1 MTFNSPIG
9 LIFHQT
15 HDNPLGE
22 LPHEALIFEKISGNS
37 VVLSKT
43 RSYRPFGGFRDGH
56 TRRSYVSPMED
67 RSPKDLNGPKIPHW
81 PSPIFV
87 YDPMSVNDGW
97 SGLAQAFWMK
107 SLFFL
112 YCRTKG
118 VCAFSDNAF
127 RETFVLLKFND
138 RPEIV
143 PEGPH
148 GLFPVFIT
156 QNLPMMAGSDWQ
168 TP

>member
-22 LPHEALIFEKISGNS
+22 LPHEALIFEKFSGNS

-107 SLFFL
+107 SLFFFFIAAQRGFVRL
-112 YCRTKG
+112 VIMRLEKHLSYWSLMTVRKSFQKARTG
-118 VCAFSDNAF
+118 YFLS
-127 RETFVLLKFND
+127 L
-138 RPEIV
+138 
-143 PEGPH
+143 
-148 GLFPVFIT
+148 
-156 QNLPMMAGSDWQ
+156 
-168 TP
+168 

>member
-1 MTFNSPIG
+1 MKFWFLIIFPEIQSFYPKPEFTGLLEDPDMVIRAGHMSVLLKTDLQKTWMAPKSRIG
-9 LIFHQT
+9 L
-15 HDNPLGE
+15 L
-22 LPHEALIFEKISGNS
+22 L
-37 VVLSKT
+37 
-43 RSYRPFGGFRDGH
+43 
-56 TRRSYVSPMED
+56 
-67 RSPKDLNGPKIPHW
+67 
-81 PSPIFV
+81 
-87 YDPMSVNDGW
+87 
-97 SGLAQAFWMK
+97 
-107 SLFFL
+107 SLFMTQCLSMMDGPGLRKLSEWKVFFSL
-112 YCRTKG
+112 LAHIRG